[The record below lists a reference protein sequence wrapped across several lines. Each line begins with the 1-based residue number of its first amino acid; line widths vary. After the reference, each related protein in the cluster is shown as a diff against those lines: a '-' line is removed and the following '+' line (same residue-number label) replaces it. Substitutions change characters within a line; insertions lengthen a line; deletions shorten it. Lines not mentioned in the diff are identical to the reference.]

1 MTVYVGSL
9 QYSPVFK
16 SHSVAFGKACEKEG
30 YHVKYIFSGAYE
42 WLLPKEI
49 RDKTIFIGHSTG
61 IFSMFKDASS
71 LKNRKKIAQIFA
83 EDKPICFYMQNYH
96 FLNHYIAS
104 LCKKHG
110 CKFIYHV
117 HEPYVEDK
125 NAHGGFS
132 QYWLYLFEY
141 FQGKLLKDTAVA
153 IVSSNEALRL
163 LDLKYPKLSGKKM
176 LVPLM
181 YEDLGGMSLDSQKR
195 EYVTFIGPLLPA
207 KNPEKFLEIIDYSKG
222 RNLNLKFLLISRHK
236 VRDERFLKE
245 VDLKIVDGE
254 RISDEE
260 YGNLIGRSYAVLV
273 PYKRETQSSVIL
285 VSYMYGTPVISS
297 TIGGLPEFVI
307 PMKTGYLLDSNASA
321 EEWIN
326 IISKVQKN
334 IRELSENCRKYFIM
348 NFSGEHWK
356 EYLGVLLDECS

>member
-1 MTVYVGSL
+1 
-9 QYSPVFK
+9 
-16 SHSVAFGKACEKEG
+16 
-30 YHVKYIFSGAYE
+30 
-42 WLLPKEI
+42 
-49 RDKTIFIGHSTG
+49 
-61 IFSMFKDASS
+61 
-71 LKNRKKIAQIFA
+71 
-83 EDKPICFYMQNYH
+83 
-96 FLNHYIAS
+96 
-104 LCKKHG
+104 
-110 CKFIYHV
+110 
-117 HEPYVEDK
+117 
-125 NAHGGFS
+125 
-132 QYWLYLFEY
+132 
-141 FQGKLLKDTAVA
+141 
-153 IVSSNEALRL
+153 
-163 LDLKYPKLSGKKM
+163 M

-195 EYVTFIGPLLPA
+195 EFITFVGPLLPA
-207 KNPEKFLEIIDYSKG
+207 KNPEKFLEIMDYSKG